1 MFRKKQK
8 KKGVEDAEGKRLRDI
23 LDSMIDGVTILDM
36 NGKIIEVNRSTLLQH
51 GYTTKEEIL
60 GKTPAEV
67 FIDKKDIPKFVN
79 TVEKILTGEQVLAE
93 EYQARRKDGT
103 LFTASV
109 NVSLLKDIQGNP
121 KAIIAVHRDITE
133 LRESQKKAEEAS
145 ARSASII
152 EAIPDS
158 VCISSFNRDIIAVNK
173 TMEELFEIPR
183 EKLLSMNTFDL
194 ATEEDIAKTS
204 GAVQELVRTGKP
216 QSVEVTGSLGK
227 AKGRPYWMN
236 MALLK
241 DEKGDPISIITV
253 TRDLTEHKQA
263 KEALQKAHD
272 ELEKKVGER
281 TEELQEKLNE
291 LERFRKATIDREFR
305 IKELREE
312 VERLKEEKG
321 NK

>member
-8 KKGVEDAEGKRLRDI
+8 KKGVEDTEGKRLRDI

-36 NGKIIEVNRSTLLQH
+36 NGKIIEINRSTLLQH

-133 LRESQKKAEEAS
+133 R
-145 ARSASII
+145 
-152 EAIPDS
+152 
-158 VCISSFNRDIIAVNK
+158 
-173 TMEELFEIPR
+173 
-183 EKLLSMNTFDL
+183 
-194 ATEEDIAKTS
+194 
-204 GAVQELVRTGKP
+204 
-216 QSVEVTGSLGK
+216 
-227 AKGRPYWMN
+227 
-236 MALLK
+236 
-241 DEKGDPISIITV
+241 
-253 TRDLTEHKQA
+253 KQA
-263 KEALQKAHD
+263 EEALQKAYD
-272 ELEKKVGER
+272 DLEKKVDER
-281 TEELQEKLNE
+281 TEELWEKLNE
-291 LERFRKATIDREFR
+291 LERFREATLDREFR
-305 IKELREE
+305 IKELQEE
-312 VERLKEEKG
+312 LERLKEEKG
-321 NK
+321 SK